1 MYRVLPA
8 LALAGVLTA
17 VVAGCSAAP
26 GSAPAH
32 RKPPVSYYL
41 ALGDSLAVGVQP
53 DAAGTSVETRSG
65 YADQLYATLRRSRPG
80 LRLVKLGCP
89 GETTVTMMKGGICA
103 YSGGS
108 QLAAAVSF
116 LHAHRARVSLVTID
130 IGANDADGCVTR
142 LSFGNL
148 ASCLSKSIPQ
158 VTTNLTKILT
168 RLRQAD
174 PKAHIIAM
182 SYYLPALAQW
192 RNGPVGKAVARV
204 SEMAIAGYNVA
215 AEPRLHD
222 IPRPGGRRVRR
233 LPHRRLRPAGGRAP
247 VRHTAAQ
254 RRRDLPVDLGVRGTS
269 ARAERARQPG
279 RLPGDSPRVP
289 ERRRVGSKAP
299 AVAENCRGLR
309 AGKARRSS
317 IGV

>member
-17 VVAGCSAAP
+17 VVAGCAAAP
-26 GSAPAH
+26 RSASARH
-32 RKPPVSYYL
+32 KPPPSYYL

-65 YADQLYATLRRSRPG
+65 YADLLYATLRRSRPG

-89 GETTVTMMKGGICA
+89 GETTATMMKGGICA
-103 YSGGS
+103 YPGGS

-116 LHAHRARVSLVTID
+116 LHAHQARVSLVTID

-142 LSFGNL
+142 LSFGNF

-192 RNGPVGKAVARV
+192 RNGLVGKAVARV
-204 SEMAIAGYNVA
+204 SEMVIAGYNILLNRVYTGYRVRVADVFGAFHTADFGQQVTVSGFGTLPRNVA
-215 AEPRLHD
+215 AICQWTWECAAPPRGPNVHANQ
-222 IPRPGGRRVRR
+222 
-233 LPHRRLRPAGGRAP
+233 AGYQVIA
-247 VRHTAAQ
+247 HAF
-254 RRRDLPVDLGVRGTS
+254 
-269 ARAERARQPG
+269 
-279 RLPGDSPRVP
+279 
-289 ERRRVGSKAP
+289 
-299 AVAENCRGLR
+299 LR
-309 AGKARRSS
+309 AGASAQRPGSS
-317 IGV
+317 

>member
-8 LALAGVLTA
+8 LALAGVA
-17 VVAGCSAAP
+17 AVVVAGCSAAP
-26 GSAPAH
+26 LSAPVRH
-32 RKPPVSYYL
+32 KPPVSYYL

-53 DAAGTSVETRSG
+53 DAAGTSVETRRG
-65 YADQLYATLRRSRPG
+65 YADQLYATLRRSHPG

-89 GETTVTMMKGGICA
+89 GETTATMMNGGICA
-103 YSGGS
+103 YRGGS

-116 LHAHRARVSLVTID
+116 LHADRARVSLVTID

-142 LSFGNL
+142 LSFGNF

-192 RNGPVGKAVARV
+192 RNGLAGKAVARV
-204 SEMAIAGYNVA
+204 SEMVIAGYNVLLDRVYTA
-215 AEPRLHD
+215 Y
-222 IPRPGGRRVRR
+222 RVRV
-233 LPHRRLRPAGGRAP
+233 ADVFGAF
-247 VRHTAAQ
+247 HTADFGQ
-254 RRRDLPVDLGVRGTS
+254 QVTVPGFGTLPRNVAAICQWTWECVAPPRGPNVHANQVGYQVI
-269 ARAERARQPG
+269 ARAF
-279 RLPGDSPRVP
+279 
-289 ERRRVGSKAP
+289 
-299 AVAENCRGLR
+299 LR
-309 AGKARRSS
+309 AGGSAQRPGSS
-317 IGV
+317 

>member
-8 LALAGVLTA
+8 LALAGVA
-17 VVAGCSAAP
+17 VVVAAGCSAAP
-26 GSAPAH
+26 GSAPARH
-32 RKPPVSYYL
+32 KPPVSYYL

-53 DAAGTSVETRSG
+53 DAAGTSVETRRG
-65 YADQLYATLRRSRPG
+65 YADQLYATLRRSHPG

-89 GETTVTMMKGGICA
+89 GETTATMMKGGICA
-103 YSGGS
+103 YRGGS

-142 LSFGNL
+142 LSLGNF
-148 ASCLSKSIPQ
+148 ASCLSTSVPQ

-192 RNGPVGKAVARV
+192 RNGLAGKAVARV
-204 SEMAIAGYNVA
+204 SEMVIAGYNILLNRVYTGYRVRVADVFGAFHTADFGQQVTVSGFGTLPRNVA
-215 AEPRLHD
+215 AICQWTWECVAPPRGPNVHANQ
-222 IPRPGGRRVRR
+222 
-233 LPHRRLRPAGGRAP
+233 AGYQVIA
-247 VRHTAAQ
+247 HAF
-254 RRRDLPVDLGVRGTS
+254 
-269 ARAERARQPG
+269 
-279 RLPGDSPRVP
+279 
-289 ERRRVGSKAP
+289 
-299 AVAENCRGLR
+299 LR
-309 AGKARRSS
+309 AGASAQRPRQ
-317 IGV
+317 

>member
-8 LALAGVLTA
+8 LALAGALTA
-17 VVAGCSAAP
+17 VVAGCAAAP
-26 GSAPAH
+26 RSASARH
-32 RKPPVSYYL
+32 KPPASYYL

-65 YADQLYATLRRSRPG
+65 YADQLYATLRRSHPG

-103 YSGGS
+103 YPGGS

-142 LSFGNL
+142 LSFGNF
-148 ASCLSKSIPQ
+148 ASCMTRSVPQ

-192 RNGPVGKAVARV
+192 RSGVFGKAVARV
-204 SEMAIAGYNVA
+204 SEMVIAGYNVLLNRVYTA
-215 AEPRLHD
+215 Y
-222 IPRPGGRRVRR
+222 RVRV
-233 LPHRRLRPAGGRAP
+233 ADVFGAF
-247 VRHTAAQ
+247 HTADFGQQVAVPGFGT
-254 RRRDLPVDLGVRGTS
+254 LPRNVAAICQWTWECAAAPRGPNVH
-269 ARAERARQPG
+269 ANQAGYQVIAH
-279 RLPGDSPRVP
+279 
-289 ERRRVGSKAP
+289 AF
-299 AVAENCRGLR
+299 LR
-309 AGKARRSS
+309 AGASAQRPGSS
-317 IGV
+317 